1 MYHVEIYVR
10 VRRACMVEGMS
21 VREASRVFG
30 LHRDTVRKMLAYSAP
45 PGYRRQDPPRRPRL
59 EPFTGVIDA
68 ILEADRQVPRK
79 QRHTAKRIFERL
91 RDEHGFD
98 GQYTIVKDYVRE
110 RRRRTQEMFVPL
122 SHAPGHAQCDFGEA
136 RVIIGGVERKA
147 HYLVLDLPHSDGCF
161 VKAYPAETTE
171 AFLDG
176 HVSAFAS
183 LGGVPQSILYDNTKL
198 AVARILG
205 DGRRQRT
212 RAFTELQ
219 SHYLFED
226 RFGRPGKG
234 NDKGKVEGMVGYVR
248 RNFLVP
254 VPSFQSFDA
263 LNAHLEERCL
273 ARMDSVL
280 RGHDETIGQRMERDL
295 EALLPLPA
303 VPYDACNKQ
312 ASRVSSLSLVRYK
325 TNDYSAP
332 VAFGHRDVLVKGYVA
347 EVVISCGAEV
357 IARHPRSYERDDF
370 VFDPIHYLPLLEQKT
385 AALDQAA
392 PLQGWQLPEEFAT
405 LRRLLE
411 SRMGRRGKRE
421 FVQVL
426 RLLENFSHQEVHHAV
441 QDALRLGAISFD
453 AVKHL
458 LLCHLEGRP
467 PRLDLG
473 PLSLPAPGQREDH
486 QRHGL
491 PGPPAGEG
499 GMSNRS
505 TLLLEHHLKELRLPT
520 FLREYRKLA
529 AQCAAENVDH
539 PDYLLRLS
547 ELELIDRHQRMV
559 QRRIRAARFPAVK
572 SLDTFDFLA
581 IPSVNKQLVMELAR
595 CEYIEHR
602 ENVITVG
609 NSGTGKTHVALGLGL
624 AACQK
629 GMSVG
634 FTTAAA
640 LVHELME
647 ARDDRRLLNL
657 QRQLARLRLL
667 IIDELGFVPLS
678 TTGAEL
684 LFEVF
689 SQRYERGS
697 VLVTTNLPF
706 DEWTDVFGS
715 ERLTGALLDRL
726 THHVHILEMNGDSY
740 RLKHSR
746 QSAASQVSDDPV
758 DS

>member
-10 VRRACMVEGMS
+10 VRRACMVDGMS
-21 VREASRVFG
+21 MREAARTFG
-30 LHRDTVRKMLAYSAP
+30 LHRDTVRKMLAYSVP
-45 PGYRRQDPPRRPRL
+45 PGYRRQTPPRRPKL
-59 EPFTGVIDA
+59 EPYTGVIDR
-68 ILEADRQVPRK
+68 ILEDDLRRPRK

-91 RDEHGFD
+91 GDEYGFD
-98 GQYTIVKDYVRE
+98 GGYTTVKDYVRE
-110 RRRRTQEMFVPL
+110 HRRQTREMFVPL
-122 SHAPGHAQCDFGEA
+122 SHAPGQTQCDFGEA
-136 RVIIGGVERKA
+136 LVVIGGVEQKA
-147 HYLVLDLPHSDGCF
+147 HCFVIDLPHSDGCF

-198 AVARILG
+198 AVAKILG

-212 RAFTELQ
+212 RSFTELQ
-219 SHYLFED
+219 SHYRFED

-263 LNAHLEERCL
+263 LNARLEERCL

-295 EALLPLPA
+295 EARLPLPA
-303 VPYDACNKQ
+303 VPYDACDKQ

-421 FVQVL
+421 FVPVL

-467 PRLDLG
+467 PQ
-473 PLSLPAPGQREDH
+473 A
-486 QRHGL
+486 
-491 PGPPAGEG
+491 
-499 GMSNRS
+499 
-505 TLLLEHHLKELRLPT
+505 
-520 FLREYRKLA
+520 
-529 AQCAAENVDH
+529 
-539 PDYLLRLS
+539 
-547 ELELIDRHQRMV
+547 
-559 QRRIRAARFPAVK
+559 
-572 SLDTFDFLA
+572 
-581 IPSVNKQLVMELAR
+581 
-595 CEYIEHR
+595 
-602 ENVITVG
+602 
-609 NSGTGKTHVALGLGL
+609 
-624 AACQK
+624 
-629 GMSVG
+629 
-634 FTTAAA
+634 
-640 LVHELME
+640 
-647 ARDDRRLLNL
+647 
-657 QRQLARLRLL
+657 
-667 IIDELGFVPLS
+667 
-678 TTGAEL
+678 
-684 LFEVF
+684 
-689 SQRYERGS
+689 
-697 VLVTTNLPF
+697 
-706 DEWTDVFGS
+706 
-715 ERLTGALLDRL
+715 
-726 THHVHILEMNGDSY
+726 
-740 RLKHSR
+740 
-746 QSAASQVSDDPV
+746 
-758 DS
+758 